1 MQKKVTLNRM
11 GYLNQICIT
20 DNSILCIA
28 KKSKSSELSSSKGK
42 KPSSSG
48 SGTEKMKVEYII
60 YYVIHILNSKNSN
73 ILCNRT

>member
-1 MQKKVTLNRM
+1 MQRKVTLNQI

-28 KKSKSSELSSSKGK
+28 KNSKSSELSSSKGK

-48 SGTEKMKVEYII
+48 SGTVKVKVEYTIF
-60 YYVIHILNSKNSN
+60 IHVLSSKKQ
-73 ILCNRT
+73 